1 MWVDEIHNVHSSAK
15 VKLSFPPFNS
25 SLSLPPDMLLFFSFA
40 KFNGRS
46 NSAVASTAAIL
57 ADFLFA

>member
-25 SLSLPPDMLLFFSFA
+25 SLSLPPDMLLFFLLL
-40 KFNGRS
+40 
-46 NSAVASTAAIL
+46 NSMVRQYSVVASTTAIL
-57 ADFLFA
+57 AGFLFA